1 MGNCAFIYFLLQAIK
16 GNAMDIS
23 GSSSVAYTLQVK
35 SAQMANS
42 QQKQEG
48 QAVLQ
53 LLEAAESVPVP
64 STSSAGGLINTYA

>member
-1 MGNCAFIYFLLQAIK
+1 
-16 GNAMDIS
+16 MDIQ
-23 GSSSVAYTLQVK
+23 GATGVAFALQIK

-53 LLEAAESVPVP
+53 LLEAAAPLPAP
-64 STSSAGGLINTYA
+64 SGSAGGNINTYA

>member
-1 MGNCAFIYFLLQAIK
+1 
-16 GNAMDIS
+16 MDIQGTS
-23 GSSSVAYTLQVK
+23 GVAFALQIK

-53 LLEAAESVPVP
+53 LLEAAAPAP
-64 STSSAGGLINTYA
+64 APAGSSGGNINTYA